1 MGKINDALDKR
12 EKDYHQHR
20 VETAVLSPTVFNA
33 PPPPK
38 TSLSSG
44 LESYE
49 DILTKLHTSYPG
61 ESIKSLM
68 FFGTTHGGGVTTTAV
83 NFAKTLIMDAKCKV
97 LLIDANLRTPRLQQ
111 LFNIDDGRG
120 LSDLLIDKNTGAFEV
135 LKIGHGYL
143 HILPCGGNYAGPVTL
158 FESER
163 FAAFLNEV
171 STEFDYVIL
180 DSAPMP
186 NFAEAR
192 VLCEKVDGVIL
203 VIESGKIR
211 KQVALRAKK
220 ELEDAGARILGVVLN
235 KRKYHIPEW
244 LYKRL

>member
-1 MGKINDALDKR
+1 MGKISDALGKR
-12 EKDYHQHR
+12 EKEYHQYK
-20 VETAVLSPTVFNA
+20 VETAVLSPTVYNA

-38 TSLSSG
+38 TSLPSG

-68 FFGTTHGGGVTTTAV
+68 FSGTNHGGGATTTAV
-83 NFAKTLIMDAKCKV
+83 NFAKTLIMDARCKV
-97 LLIDANLRTPRLQQ
+97 LLIDANLRTPRLRQ
-111 LFNIDDGRG
+111 LFNINHDRG
-120 LSDLLIDKNTGAFEV
+120 LSDLLIDKNTGAFEA
-135 LKIGHGYL
+135 LKFGHGYL

-163 FAAFLNEV
+163 FDAFLDKV

-180 DSAPMP
+180 DSAPLP

-211 KQVALRAKK
+211 KQVALRVKK
-220 ELEDAGARILGVVLN
+220 ELEDAGGRILGVVLS
-235 KRKYHIPEW
+235 KRQYYIPEW